1 MENSAIRD
9 IVKGP
14 FMVIGIIT
22 AVILVIMFFLKL
34 PEIKSDENESRVWRK
49 NNISQVLLNIPMYGW
64 AH

>member
-22 AVILVIMFFLKL
+22 AFILIIMFFLKL
-34 PEIKSDENESRVWRK
+34 PEIKSDENESEGIGK
-49 NNISQVLLNIPMYGW
+49 ETIQVKCF
-64 AH
+64 